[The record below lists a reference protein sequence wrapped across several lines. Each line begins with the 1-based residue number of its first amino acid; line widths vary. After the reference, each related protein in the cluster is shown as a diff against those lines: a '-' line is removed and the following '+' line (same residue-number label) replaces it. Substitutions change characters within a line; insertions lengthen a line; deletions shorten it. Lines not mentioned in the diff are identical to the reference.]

1 MSDSRLTAE
10 SCLPGGRVARTFKR
24 AGDIQVRIE
33 ERFPV
38 FVLEVAAFRG
48 LQSRDIEH
56 FEATTGARPP
66 TSGNALRANNIEVA
80 ALGPNRWT
88 IIAHSELIFTPGDN
102 FAVTDLGSA
111 RTCFIVS
118 GPKAAIVLAKG
129 TSIDLHPSVFP
140 AGSAAATR
148 ISHFSALI
156 WQLDMEDGF
165 SILTPRSYAQSFY
178 DWLVLAASEFGG
190 ETQAL

>member
-1 MSDSRLTAE
+1 
-10 SCLPGGRVARTFKR
+10 
-24 AGDIQVRIE
+24 
-33 ERFPV
+33 V
-38 FVLEVAAFRG
+38 FVLEVAAFG
-48 LQSRDIEH
+48 ALQSQDIQH
-56 FEATTGARPP
+56 FEAATGVTPP
-66 TSGNALRANNIEVA
+66 AAGNAVHGRNVGVA
-80 ALGPNRWT
+80 ALGPNRWA
-88 IIAHSELIFTPGDN
+88 IIAPSELSFTPNDN

-111 RTCFIVS
+111 RTCFIIS
-118 GPKAAIVLAKG
+118 GTKAAIVLAKG

-165 SILTPRSYAQSFY
+165 LILTPRSYAHSFY